1 MRRLT
6 YNNGEYIITLKD
18 GEKFTPKETRLMAVK
33 RRFPFINAF
42 SCALSA
48 LNAPYAEKCKKVDSM
63 TVDYDIY
70 GIDAESETREAKTK
84 IVKYNR
90 CHSYKI
96 YSPSRNSKSVCF
108 IDTGVNPHL
117 DLTVPKNRIVKFVD
131 LINGLE
137 LPYDDNGHGTFVTG
151 VSMGNGIMSGKKI
164 SGINTVSDI
173 VSIKAI
179 DKRGHS
185 TAARILEAMQWVADN
200 YRIYNIGVVCMSFG
214 SERIGNDPLEKG
226 VDTLTSMGITVVCAS
241 GNGGKNVMRSPAT
254 SRCAIAVGAVDSKLN
269 IADFTSRGIVRGM
282 MKPEYYA
289 IGVNVIGLASISYTK
304 MSGTSISAPYVAGI
318 CSLIKEKYPHINEEE
333 LREYLDR
340 LSLRYNGIS
349 II

>member
-1 MRRLT
+1 MRKLS
-6 YNNGEYIITLKD
+6 YNNGEYIITLKE
-18 GEKFTPKETRLMAVK
+18 GEKFTAEETRLMAIK
-33 RRFPFINAF
+33 RRFPFINAV
-42 SCALSA
+42 SCNLSA
-48 LNAPYAEKCKKVDSM
+48 INAPYAAKCNKVDSM

-70 GIDAESETREAKTK
+70 GIDSECESKDGNSK
-84 IVKYNR
+84 IIKYSR
-90 CHSYKI
+90 GHSYRI
-96 YSPSRNSKSVCF
+96 YSSSKCEKSVCF

-173 VSIKAI
+173 VSVKAI

-200 YRIYNIGVVCMSFG
+200 YKEYDIGVVCMSFG

-241 GNGGKNVMRSPAT
+241 GNGGKNVLRSPAT
-254 SRCAIAVGAVDSKLN
+254 SKCAIAVGAVDNKLN
-269 IADFTSRGIVRGM
+269 IADFTSRGIVRGV

-318 CSLIKEKYPHINEEE
+318 CSLIKERYPNITEDEI
-333 LREYLDR
+333 RIYLDR
-340 LSLRYNGIS
+340 LSLQYNGIN